1 MNFRTSYLAGILA
14 SLMAVAAIPLFSE
27 VEAAE
32 PLKITGPDGQSREAN
47 QRQYG
52 PTTPQDTFWSI
63 AQKVRPDSSVSVYQV
78 MAAIYDANPHAF
90 SGANY
95 NTLEKGMILLIPSRE
110 VMLSI
115 PKSMAQQRAE
125 SQDKAWRTGKVETKP
140 ATKPAPVKTDTP
152 KTETVK
158 AEAPKTEPTPVAVP
172 QIDPKLVDENQAL
185 SSEISRLTEA
195 LGVRNNDIEALTA
208 QVNQLT
214 EEVQGLNESLAQL
227 KEQNEQ
233 LKAENKELKQA
244 QALAEVE
251 ANKPDDMWRNLM
263 DNPLLLVLGA
273 VIPAL
278 LVLLLV
284 WMFLRRRS
292 KGDAP
297 ATMTETA
304 VATAATAA
312 VATAATAAVL
322 ADEPSADEMAVHLDS
337 GDEDESLDAL
347 LDMDNV
353 DLKPEAVLEGEDL
366 VVESGESDDFADDG
380 QSLDD
385 LWAEAMGEQSDMEDV
400 MSTDPADLMAELEM
414 PAETADSE
422 DLDALMG
429 ELDADIAAKDAASD
443 DDLDALM
450 AGFDSPE
457 PEAEAES
464 ATAPQ
469 AEDDLDA
476 LMAGFDMAEES
487 AEAAVPAEPE
497 TAEPEIDADAI
508 AAELEAELGA
518 DAATVDAEEDLDA
531 LLAGFDAPAE
541 TEVVTEAT
549 ENDLSDAIAAELDT
563 ELDAEADTEEDLD
576 ALLAG
581 FDAPAESENVT
592 EAATEA
598 AADDL
603 SDAIAAELDAELDA
617 EAETEEDLD
626 ALLAGFDAP
635 AQTETTSE
643 TVAEDDLSDAIAAEL
658 DAELDAEAE
667 TEEDLDA
674 LLASFDAPAE
684 AAADSSAETVP
695 DTGPEIATD
704 DLSDAIAS
712 ELDLNSELDAGS
724 AEAEEDTDLDALLA
738 SFDAPDEVAG
748 TDEDIAAGLGDELP
762 LSDADDDLDSLL
774 AGFESDT
781 NEIAGDIAADDTDDG
796 LSGADVALAGAAL
809 AGAGAAVAKSDKSDS
824 NAPLEFSSSAP
835 KDPVAVSA
843 KDSGFF
849 DDLKANKGSNV
860 LEWEP
865 SKPDA
870 DVTVDVSDDDLLS
883 AFAAQGDDGD
893 DEFMLDVDE
902 QHSMT
907 VDEALAALDAS
918 EKSKRQAKVVMDN
931 DLSSFQKE
939 NGFIDIDKLLNDADD
954 SEPEPY
960 RELDMD
966 IGEVNSL
973 IGDTAMV
980 DVDDEENSVNA
991 KLDLARAYIEIDDKD
1006 SARALLKEVEMDGND
1021 RQKAEAAELLGEI
1034 G

>member
-140 ATKPAPVKTDTP
+140 ATKPAAVKTDTP

-158 AEAPKTEPTPVAVP
+158 AEPPKAEPAPVTVP
-172 QIDPKLVDENQAL
+172 QIDPKLVEENQAL

-312 VATAATAAVL
+312 VATAATAAVM

-347 LDMDNV
+347 LDLDNV
-353 DLKPEAVLEGEDL
+353 DLKPEAELEGEDL
-366 VVESGESDDFADDG
+366 VVESAESDDFADDG

-385 LWAEAMGEQSDMEDV
+385 LWAEAMGEQSDIEDV

-429 ELDADIAAKDAASD
+429 ELDADIAAKDASSD

-457 PEAEAES
+457 PEAEAEAS
-464 ATAPQ
+464 TETQ

-487 AEAAVPAEPE
+487 AEESAEAAVP
-497 TAEPEIDADAI
+497 AEPEIDADAI

-541 TEVVTEAT
+541 TETVTEAAKD
-549 ENDLSDAIAAELDT
+549 DLSDAIAAELDT

-581 FDAPAESENVT
+581 FDAPAET
-592 EAATEA
+592 EIATEA
-598 AADDL
+598 AENDL

-658 DAELDAEAE
+658 DAELDAE
-667 TEEDLDA
+667 TEDDLDA

-684 AAADSSAETVP
+684 AAAATVP
-695 DTGPEIATD
+695 DTGSETGTD

-712 ELDLNSELDAGS
+712 ELDLDSELDTGS

-781 NEIAGDIAADDTDDG
+781 NDIAGDIAADDADDG
-796 LSGADVALAGAAL
+796 LSAADVALAGAAL

-824 NAPLEFSSSAP
+824 KAPLEFSSSAP

-843 KDSGFF
+843 RDSGFF

-870 DVTVDVSDDDLLS
+870 DATVDVSDDDLLS